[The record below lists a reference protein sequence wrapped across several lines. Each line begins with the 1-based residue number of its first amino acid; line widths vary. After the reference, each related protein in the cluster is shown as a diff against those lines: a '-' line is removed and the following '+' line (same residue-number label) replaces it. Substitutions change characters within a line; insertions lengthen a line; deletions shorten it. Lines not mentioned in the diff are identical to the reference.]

1 MYAALQFGSAIATAQ
16 KMMAKSKDT
25 PFTICI
31 VMSHASILGKY
42 YILYDIWDF
51 SFLESEFIYLILL
64 IREKIPQKSCGI

>member
-31 VMSHASILGKY
+31 VMSHASILRIDK
-42 YILYDIWDF
+42 ILLDIWVF
-51 SFLESEFIYLILL
+51 SFLGQNIFILFY
-64 IREKIPQKSCGI
+64 